1 MSGRAYHHGDLR
13 AALIEASFDLL
24 AECGLTVVRSASNLF
39 AHCVTVLPEGAD
51 QGFGSSAA

>member
-1 MSGRAYHHGDLR
+1 
-13 AALIEASFDLL
+13 